1 MRFKLVLS
9 VKSESFGSVLPVS
22 YQYELSA
29 AVYRRIREISSYIYT
44 GFRATVS
51 HRSMIAVIACFRFQI
66 YISPAF
72 G

>member
-29 AVYRRIREISSYIYT
+29 AVYRRISSYIYT

>member
-29 AVYRRIREISSYIYT
+29 AVYRRIRENFELYLHWLSS
-44 GFRATVS
+44 
-51 HRSMIAVIACFRFQI
+51 RSMIAVIACFRFQI

>member
-29 AVYRRIREISSYIYT
+29 AVYRRIRENFELYLHWLSSN
-44 GFRATVS
+44 GFAP
-51 HRSMIAVIACFRFQI
+51 IDD
-66 YISPAF
+66 
-72 G
+72 